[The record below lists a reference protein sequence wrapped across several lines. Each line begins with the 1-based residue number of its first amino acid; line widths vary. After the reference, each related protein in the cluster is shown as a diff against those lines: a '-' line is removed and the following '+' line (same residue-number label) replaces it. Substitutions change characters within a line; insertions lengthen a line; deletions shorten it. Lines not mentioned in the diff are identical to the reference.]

1 MADTEVLKKLKD
13 VPFRI
18 QSSSIKERREVIEEI
33 KDVLGS
39 PGITEPAVRFICRI
53 LILTLHRYRDSS
65 SQSYVKSLL
74 SFLAINHQQWTFK
87 NLVPLLLEISEQLRN
102 TATSKSIAQTGLYAL
117 RWTTVLVENCI
128 KADKDEVDYIP
139 LVLCQSNLL
148 AVVTAYG
155 EKRYSE
161 KAYIMLH
168 TSWNAIEIEKLQKW
182 IDVLLLQASDS
193 GPHLCVAFSAL
204 CRHLKEISKQELIL
218 QHKGKMLESFTKSLI
233 SVKIRPNPNYIH
245 GCSDVLHLLLA
256 TDIKETL
263 LPALHKAMLRSPETI
278 IEAVGVVVDNLNIQL
293 DALAVDIGKGLIVNT
308 HSRDEWTRSAA
319 SEALSRVARRC
330 SALAASKTLLTA
342 AIAEYNGASG
352 KLTSSEDKI
361 AVLNAVGTLSE
372 VGVSDEDFAALLDEV
387 ITQMCRMIEAE
398 SHERT
403 LCVALEVLHRWA
415 RRSNAHLPEKIL
427 QMYKKNLPAKSTTQA
442 VRIAYASMVSRL
454 VVVRGASPA
463 QAETLKSMLLP
474 IVDKAIQQP
483 LQHLIVSEGIC
494 AMVSL
499 VKLDARQELLS
510 KPPIWNALMHA
521 DKHILLHDRLLS
533 VAQDDVLIQVVLLC
547 RSVLEN
553 YQSVASDKNAPVFK
567 AFILVLL
574 SPVKLVRTAAI
585 QEVKALLAKEDRAL
599 LARYLIQRLNAIL
612 EEGKIFHVKEKTPPE
627 EKPEVTG
634 KIILDCVQALCFFRD
649 YSKEDSAALA
659 IDALPSCHH
668 PLAAAINKW
677 AWVKLVRY
685 LRHEPRKLVAIHSNN
700 LKNTYINGYTPT
712 ETASNVVSTLAWCNS
727 ESLGGAALA
736 AALNALGDPEML
748 RVNRDEYFTY
758 LTPPSDLYDK
768 SVIPGNEDNKEMN
781 LKRESKAYSY
791 KEQLEELQLR
801 RELEEKRR
809 KEGRIKEVPLSAKQ
823 KEAIKVQMAKEAAIR
838 DRLTALNSRVVNAA
852 QLVEAV
858 QRGSPNAIC
867 IWARRLVPAVLD
879 GLRSPLAAPTLLQ
892 TYWHLKR
899 AMLPQHSILAEHV
912 ARVTIRLH
920 KPQCDLDPSWEE
932 EDLAKATGR
941 IIHLLNE
948 ATAGM
953 KANKVNH
960 FTAPGFCYVFPLLQK
975 GLTCGATRTNESMV
989 VDGLAVI
996 THHAS
1001 LRGESGSDGDA
1012 SRDLLYPTLFPIDH
1026 MFRLLID
1033 LIGSSSGRVAAAC
1046 TVALLETAQC
1056 AARAPITQEDVNCL
1070 LAALQSPAEVVRDAG
1085 LRALGCVLERLPPFL
1100 EQEETALD
1108 LTKRL
1113 YIATFDTSEDNMK
1126 LAQDLW
1132 SSLPRADGWITE
1144 AEIEIMNLLLKEIQ
1158 HPSEPVQRAAA
1169 SALAAL
1175 VSRAQRQECAADQ
1188 VLQRLHQVYNE
1199 KLPLI
1204 PAKLDQFGHETEAAV
1219 DNWGS
1224 RRGVALALRA
1234 LASCLRAD
1242 IVPHAMSFFVQK
1254 SLGDRHEVVRSD
1266 MLIAAMAVV
1275 DIHGKDTLSTQL
1287 PVFEKFL
1294 DNAPKSGGYDA
1305 VRQSVVLLV
1314 GSLARHLEPT
1324 DARVKPI
1331 TLRLV
1336 AALSTPSQQV
1346 QEAVSNCLP
1355 HLVTSPALEGEI
1367 PTIMNKLMKQLLTA
1381 EKYGDR
1387 KGAAYGIA
1395 GIIKGLG
1402 ILSLKQLDVM
1412 GKLTEAIQE
1421 KKNYKYR
1428 EGALFGFEML
1438 CYKLGRLFEPY
1449 IVHVLPH
1456 LLLCFGDSSQYVRA
1470 AADDTAKL
1478 IMSKLSA
1485 HGVKLVL
1492 PALLQALYD
1501 DNWRTKAGSIEL
1513 LGAMAYCAPK
1523 QLSSCLPSIVPKL
1536 IEVLSDSHMR
1546 VQQAAAEA
1554 LKVIGS
1560 VIRNPEIQAI
1570 VPVLLQAL
1578 QDPSNKTS
1586 ACLQTLLDT
1595 KFVHF
1600 IDAPSLALIMPV
1612 VQRAFLDRST
1622 ETRKMAAQIIGNM
1635 YSLTDQKD
1643 LMPYLPNIIPGLKSS
1658 LLDPVP
1664 EVRSVSARA
1673 LGAMV
1678 KGMGE
1683 SSFEELLPWLMHT
1696 LTSESSSVDRSG
1708 AAQGLSEVV
1717 AGLGVHKLH
1726 KIMPDIIATAERTD
1740 IAPHVKDGY
1749 IMMFIYMP
1757 GAFTDEFT
1765 PYIGQIINPILKA
1778 LADENEYVRETALK
1792 AGQRIVNLYA
1802 ESAITLL
1809 LPELENGLFDDNWR
1823 IRYSSVQLL
1832 GDLLYRISGV
1842 SGKMSTET
1850 ASEDDNFG
1858 TEHSHKA
1865 IINALGPDRRNR
1877 VLAGLYMG
1885 RSDVALM
1892 VRQAAL
1898 HVWKVVVTNTP
1909 KTLREILPTLFSLLL
1924 GCLASTSYDKRQVA
1938 ARTLGDLVRKIPS
1951 VSDVRV
1957 GTVNLAAKAGYEVE
1971 EHRVTTAD
1979 GYILTMFR
1987 IPGDNSPPTLL
1998 MHGILDS
2005 SDTWLLRENDSLAVA
2020 LANRGHDVWLGNCRG
2035 NFYSK
2040 DHVNITRENNPKDFW
2055 NFSFHELGYYDLPAM
2070 IDYILNH
2077 TGAQKVNAVGHS
2089 QGTTIFF
2096 VMAALRPEYNKK
2108 VNVLVALAPIAY
2120 LSNVSPPLSILVKIA
2135 PELIEAN
2142 RLLQQHYIVGDSPSG
2157 KLLKSICLNPIYG
2170 YVVCAY
2176 GLVFPVAGSDEEE
2189 YTSSI
2194 HYEAFK
2200 YYPENV
2206 SLKSLDHFDQVSL
2219 RKQFAQ
2225 YDYGALK
2232 NLKFYGQSEPPAYD
2246 LGRVVMD
2253 VALVCGRNDKISTL
2267 ADVATLERALPN
2279 VIQYTELKPEKA
2291 NHLDFLGERVLPEIV
2306 PILERGLRSDR
2317 ADQRQ
2322 GVCIGLGEIL
2332 ASTSRDAVL
2341 SFADGLVPT
2350 VRTALC
2356 DELPEVRMAAARTF
2370 DSLHAT
2376 IGNKALDDILPPMLE
2391 ALQHPDHAVAD
2402 ATLDGLRQ
2410 IMAIKS
2416 RAVLPYLVPVLT
2428 GGSGGKADTR
2438 ALSALAAA
2446 AGNALARHLPRILPA
2461 LLASLRAARGTPHE
2475 AKELDHCRDALL
2487 PVTDEAGVRCIIDTL
2502 LECVRTD
2509 EGEKRRAGSALLCAF
2524 VTHTRADLSQHVGA
2538 LLRGLLLLFADQD
2551 REMLQMAWEALTA
2564 LTRTLDAERLLS
2576 HVSDVRQAV
2585 RFAAAD
2591 VKGDLL
2597 PGFCLPKGIAP
2608 VLPLFREAILNGL
2621 PEDKE
2626 NAALMLGE
2634 VIRLTSAPALHSSV
2648 VHITGP
2654 LIRIL
2659 GDRFNASVKA
2669 AVLETLG
2676 LLLSKVGVMLK
2687 QFLPQLQT
2695 TFLKS
2700 LSDPNRNV
2708 RIKAGVA
2715 LSQLVLIH
2723 SRADPLF
2730 VELHNG
2736 IKNTDDPA
2744 IRETMLQALR
2754 SIITGGGDKMSEQH
2768 ALAVLS
2774 TLTSPALLAHPDDP
2788 PRAAVGGC
2796 LGALLHC
2803 LPAAHRDAALLH
2815 HILGGNT
2822 PSALSD
2828 DWLLQHGRSCALF
2841 VALKET
2847 PEHVYRDQFEDK
2859 VEKALLGYLASD
2871 KTPIACNGIRGMG
2884 YLLRYLIQQSR
2895 TLPQNII
2902 SQFVR
2907 SMNHSS
2913 NDVKQLMARA
2923 SVVLARDGLV
2933 PSGVGVDL
2941 LRALLPALVNGTKEK
2956 NTYVRANSELAL
2968 RAVLRLPH
2976 DEQHYQQCMSLL
2988 EEGGREALADVVA
3001 RVLRR
3006 SVTEGREEELD
3017 CTLLT

>member
-18 QSSSIKERREVIEEI
+18 QTSSLKERREVIEEI
-33 KDVLGS
+33 QDVLS
-39 PGITEPAVRFICRI
+39 TPGITEPAVRFVCRV
-53 LILTLHRYRDSS
+53 LTLTLHRYRDST
-65 SQSYVKSLL
+65 SQSYVKGLL
-74 SFLAINHQQWTFK
+74 AYLATNHREWTFK
-87 NLVPLLLEISEQLRN
+87 NFVPVLVEISEQLRN
-102 TATSKSIAQTGLYAL
+102 TATSKNISQSGLYAL
-117 RWTTVLVENCI
+117 RWSTVLVENGL
-128 KADKDEVDYIP
+128 KSAEDGVDFTP
-139 LVLCQSNLL
+139 LVLCQANLL

-155 EKRYSE
+155 DKRKNENAYS
-161 KAYIMLH
+161 MLH
-168 TSWNAIEIEKLQKW
+168 TAWSGIGVEKLEKW
-182 IDVLLLQASDS
+182 IEVLLSQAPDS
-193 GPHLCVAFSAL
+193 GPQICVSFSAL
-204 CRHLKEISKQELIL
+204 CRHTKQIGKEDIIIK
-218 QHKGKMLESFTKSLI
+218 HKAKMLESFIKSLI
-233 SVKIRPNPNYIH
+233 SVKIRPNPNFIRS
-245 GCSDVLHLLLA
+245 CSDLLHLLQLS
-256 TDIKETL
+256 DVQETL

-278 IEAVGVVVDNLNIQL
+278 IEAVGEVVDNLNIQL
-293 DALAVDIGKGLIVNT
+293 DDLAVDIGKSLIVNT
-308 HSRDEWTRSAA
+308 HSRDAWTRAA
-319 SEALSRVARRC
+319 CVRALELVARRC
-330 SALAASKTLLTA
+330 SARAPALTLLKA
-342 AIAEYNGASG
+342 AFAEYHGASG

-361 AVLNAVGTLSE
+361 AVLNAAGTLSE
-372 VGVSDEDFAALLDEV
+372 VAVGAEEYGAVFEEAAAQV
-387 ITQMCRMIEAE
+387 ARVVEAE

-403 LCVALEVLHRWA
+403 LCAALDALLRWA
-415 RRSNAHLPEKIL
+415 LRRAAPLPPAALDI
-427 QMYKKNLPAKSTTQA
+427 YKKNLSSKNTSQA
-442 VRIAYASMVSRL
+442 VRIAYASLVSRL
-454 VVVRGASPA
+454 VVRGGAAPPHA
-463 QAETLKSMLLP
+463 DQLRPTLLAA
-474 IVDKAIQQP
+474 VEKALQQP
-483 LQHLIVSEGIC
+483 LQHQIVSEGVC
-494 AMVSL
+494 AMVTL
-499 VKLDARQELLS
+499 VKLDTARELPS
-510 KPPIWNALMHA
+510 RGAVWHALAHP
-521 DKHILLHDRLLS
+521 DKHVLLHERLL
-533 VAQDDVLIQVVLLC
+533 AAAHDDVLIQVVLLC
-547 RSVLEN
+547 RTVLEN
-553 YQSVASDKNAPVFK
+553 YQIVASDRNSPVYK
-567 AFILVLL
+567 AFIHVLL
-574 SPVKLVRTAAI
+574 SPVKAVRSVAL
-585 QEVKALLAKEDRAL
+585 QEVKELLASEDRAL
-599 LARYLIQRLNAIL
+599 MARYLVLKLNEVL
-612 EEGKIFHVKEKTPPE
+612 EDGKIFNVKEKTPPE
-627 EKPEVTG
+627 EKGEVTG
-634 KIILDCVQALCFFRD
+634 KMILDCVQSLCSYRE
-649 YSKEDSAALA
+649 YPPEDAEKLA
-659 IDALPSCHH
+659 IDALPSCHQ
-668 PLAAAINKW
+668 PLAAALSKR
-677 AWVKLVRY
+677 AWIKLVGY
-685 LRHEPRKLVAIHSNN
+685 LRLEPRKLVAVYSNN
-700 LKNTYINGYTPT
+700 LKNTYINGYVPT
-712 ETASNVVSTLAWCNS
+712 ETMSNVVSTLCWCGPALAS
-727 ESLGGAALA
+727 AALS
-736 AALNALGDPEML
+736 AALTTLADPALL
-748 RVNRDEYFTY
+748 RVTRDEYFTY
-758 LTPPSDLYDK
+758 LTPPTDLYDK
-768 SVIPGNEDNKEMN
+768 SVVPGNEDSKEMN

-801 RELEEKRR
+801 REIEEKRR
-809 KEGRIKEVPLSAKQ
+809 KEGKVKEVPLSAKQ
-823 KEAIKVQMAKEAAIR
+823 KEAIKVQMAKEAAVR
-838 DRLTALNSRVVNAA
+838 ERLTALNARVVAA
-852 QLVEAV
+852 VRLAGAV
-858 QRGSPNAIC
+858 QA
-867 IWARRLVPAVLD
+867 
-879 GLRSPLAAPTLLQ
+879 
-892 TYWHLKR
+892 
-899 AMLPQHSILAEHV
+899 
-912 ARVTIRLH
+912 
-920 KPQCDLDPSWEE
+920 
-932 EDLAKATGR
+932 
-941 IIHLLNE
+941 
-948 ATAGM
+948 
-953 KANKVNH
+953 
-960 FTAPGFCYVFPLLQK
+960 
-975 GLTCGATRTNESMV
+975 GLTCTAARTNESMV
-989 VDGLAVI
+989 VNGLSVI
-996 THHAS
+996 TQHAS
-1001 LRGESGSDGDA
+1001 LRGDTAGDGDA
-1012 SRDLLYPTLFPIDH
+1012 AQDLLYPTLFPIDQ

-1046 TVALLETAQC
+1046 TVALLETARC
-1056 AARAPITQEDVNCL
+1056 AARAPLSRDDVVCL

-1085 LRALGCVLERLPPFL
+1085 LRALGCVSDRLPPFFEDEDFAL
-1100 EQEETALD
+1100 E

-1113 YIATFDTSEDNMK
+1113 YIAIFDISEDNKK
-1126 LAQDLW
+1126 LAEELW
-1132 SSLPRADGWITE
+1132 ERLPAAE
-1144 AEIEIMNLLLKEIQ
+1144 ALVRHGELEAMSVLLDEIQ

-1169 SALAAL
+1169 AALAAL
-1175 VSRAQRQECAADQ
+1175 VPRAARPAAAAAQ
-1188 VLQRLHQVYNE
+1188 LLQRLHHVYDD

-1234 LASCLRAD
+1234 LAPCLRAD
-1242 IVPHAMSFFVQK
+1242 VVPDAMSFFVQK
-1254 SLGDRHEVVRSD
+1254 SLGDRNEIVRAD
-1266 MLIAAMAVV
+1266 MLNAAMAVV
-1275 DIHGKDTLSTQL
+1275 ELHGKETISTQL

-1449 IVHVLPH
+1449 IVHVLPY

-1492 PALLQALYD
+1492 PALLQALHD

-1546 VQQAAAEA
+1546 VQHAAAEA

-1858 TEHSHKA
+1858 TEQSHKA

-1938 ARTLGDLVRKIPS
+1938 ARTLGDLVRK
-1951 VSDVRV
+1951 
-1957 GTVNLAAKAGYEVE
+1957 
-1971 EHRVTTAD
+1971 
-1979 GYILTMFR
+1979 
-1987 IPGDNSPPTLL
+1987 
-1998 MHGILDS
+1998 
-2005 SDTWLLRENDSLAVA
+2005 
-2020 LANRGHDVWLGNCRG
+2020 
-2035 NFYSK
+2035 
-2040 DHVNITRENNPKDFW
+2040 
-2055 NFSFHELGYYDLPAM
+2055 
-2070 IDYILNH
+2070 
-2077 TGAQKVNAVGHS
+2077 
-2089 QGTTIFF
+2089 
-2096 VMAALRPEYNKK
+2096 
-2108 VNVLVALAPIAY
+2108 
-2120 LSNVSPPLSILVKIA
+2120 
-2135 PELIEAN
+2135 
-2142 RLLQQHYIVGDSPSG
+2142 
-2157 KLLKSICLNPIYG
+2157 
-2170 YVVCAY
+2170 
-2176 GLVFPVAGSDEEE
+2176 
-2189 YTSSI
+2189 
-2194 HYEAFK
+2194 
-2200 YYPENV
+2200 
-2206 SLKSLDHFDQVSL
+2206 
-2219 RKQFAQ
+2219 
-2225 YDYGALK
+2225 
-2232 NLKFYGQSEPPAYD
+2232 
-2246 LGRVVMD
+2246 
-2253 VALVCGRNDKISTL
+2253 
-2267 ADVATLERALPN
+2267 
-2279 VIQYTELKPEKA
+2279 
-2291 NHLDFLGERVLPEIV
+2291 LGERVLPEIV
-2306 PILERGLRSDR
+2306 PILERGLRSER

-2376 IGNKALDDILPPMLE
+2376 IGNKALDDILPPMLD
-2391 ALQHPDHAVAD
+2391 ALHHPDPAVAD

-2428 GGSGGKADTR
+2428 GGGGGAAVDTR

-2446 AGNALARHLPRILPA
+2446 AGNALARHLPRVLPA
-2461 LLASLRAARGTPHE
+2461 LLAALRAARGSPHE
-2475 AKELDHCRDALL
+2475 ARELDYCRDALL
-2487 PVTDEAGVRCIIDTL
+2487 PVTDDAGVRCIIDTL
-2502 LECVRTD
+2502 LECVRTNT
-2509 EGEKRRAGSALLCAF
+2509 GEKRRAGAALLCAF
-2524 VTHTRADLSQHVGA
+2524 VTHTRAELAPHVGV
-2538 LLRGLLLLFADQD
+2538 LLRGLLLLFAEQERDV
-2551 REMLQMAWEALTA
+2551 LQMAWEALAA
-2564 LTRTLDAERLLS
+2564 LTRTLDAERQLA
-2576 HVSDVRQAV
+2576 HVADVRQAV
-2585 RFAAAD
+2585 RYAAAD
-2591 VKGDLL
+2591 LKGELL

-2608 VLPLFREAILNGL
+2608 ILPLFREAILNGL

-2634 VIRLTSAPALHSSV
+2634 VIRLTSAQALQPSV

-2659 GDRFNASVKA
+2659 GDRFNSSVKA
-2669 AVLETLG
+2669 AVLETLA
-2676 LLLSKVGVMLK
+2676 LLLAK
-2687 QFLPQLQT
+2687 
-2695 TFLKS
+2695 
-2700 LSDPNRNV
+2700 
-2708 RIKAGVA
+2708 
-2715 LSQLVLIH
+2715 
-2723 SRADPLF
+2723 
-2730 VELHNG
+2730 
-2736 IKNTDDPA
+2736 
-2744 IRETMLQALR
+2744 
-2754 SIITGGGDKMSEQH
+2754 
-2768 ALAVLS
+2768 
-2774 TLTSPALLAHPDDP
+2774 
-2788 PRAAVGGC
+2788 
-2796 LGALLHC
+2796 
-2803 LPAAHRDAALLH
+2803 
-2815 HILGGNT
+2815 
-2822 PSALSD
+2822 
-2828 DWLLQHGRSCALF
+2828 
-2841 VALKET
+2841 
-2847 PEHVYRDQFEDK
+2847 
-2859 VEKALLGYLASD
+2859 
-2871 KTPIACNGIRGMG
+2871 
-2884 YLLRYLIQQSR
+2884 YLLDQDRPI
-2895 TLPQNII
+2895 PQNIM

-2907 SMNHSS
+2907 SMNHNS
-2913 NDVKQLMARA
+2913 NEVKQLMARA
-2923 SVVLARDGLV
+2923 AAALGGALRAGG
-2933 PSGVGVDL
+2933 PAEL

-2956 NTYVRANSELAL
+2956 NTLVRANAELAL
-2968 RAVLRLPH
+2968 RALLRLPH
-2976 DEQHYQQCMSLL
+2976 DPAHHQQCMALL
-2988 EEGGREALADVVA
+2988 DEGGREALADVVA
-3001 RVLRR
+3001 RLLRR
-3006 SVTEGREEELD
+3006 AVAEGREEELD